1 MPLRAVGPE
10 TKVLLLIA
18 THPYVPGLMALDNSM
33 RNELSAD
40 PTQKFQFFSELLD
53 AQRFAFGDFEPEFEA
68 LLAKKYKETKID
80 IIVAVTKPALDFAN
94 THADLWPDAKIL
106 FHSVPSH
113 LLKSIPLTERI
124 KGVREGRNVGKTL
137 DLAHRLQPDAE
148 RILVVAGV
156 SDYDTDFTDE
166 ARRVIAA
173 RNERIEIRYLIG
185 LPQQELI
192 DVVSKEPAN
201 TIVLYLSQFRDRE
214 GRPYT
219 PREVLSAISE
229 KSSAPTY
236 GMFDSYLGHGNAAG
250 IVQSYDELGRTIA
263 KLLIQL
269 RAEAPVPALT
279 SAPTSS

>member
-18 THPYVPGLMALDNSM
+18 THPYVPGLMALDDSM

-40 PTQKFQFFSELLD
+40 PTQKFQFFSESLD

-214 GRPYT
+214 KALHPTRSAQRNQREIVGPDLRHVRFLFRSRQRGRDRSILRRTRPDHCQT
-219 PREVLSAISE
+219 S
-229 KSSAPTY
+229 
-236 GMFDSYLGHGNAAG
+236 DS
-250 IVQSYDELGRTIA
+250 IA
-263 KLLIQL
+263 
-269 RAEAPVPALT
+269 
-279 SAPTSS
+279 S